1 MKRFPFPSAN
11 PLPRPAGEGQGGGNS
26 QPNGVSMTDTAV
38 LDSTDTDTI
47 VTEIATALKARGVVP
62 YLGPGAFAL
71 LPEADCPIPRNSL
84 ELAQRLNA
92 KVAAPGRIRSQLTA
106 VAQFIESRRHR
117 KTLDGI
123 LNEIFKREVPATPV
137 HQWLATLPAPP
148 MIVDVWYDNTLD
160 SLLTADAGRSWGQIQ
175 GLSHPQGVGEWVKYY
190 APGGAEVEAA
200 AASGWETLLY
210 KPSGS
215 ATPAGN
221 YLISDSDFVE
231 ILTEI
236 DIQTPIPAVVQER
249 RAGRSFLYL
258 GCRFDQEIQRTF
270 ARQIAK
276 RSSDRHWAVIEGEL
290 SKNEARFLELQN
302 ITRLDLPL
310 DEAVRRIGAAMGAN

>member
-1 MKRFPFPSAN
+1 
-11 PLPRPAGEGQGGGNS
+11 
-26 QPNGVSMTDTAV
+26 MTDTSL
-38 LDSTDTDTI
+38 LDSTDATI
-47 VTEIATALKARGVVP
+47 ADIAAALKARQVVP
-62 YLGPGAFAL
+62 YLGPGAYAL
-71 LPEADCPIPRNSL
+71 LPEAECPIPRNSL

-117 KTLDGI
+117 KTLDAI
-123 LNEIFKREVPATPV
+123 LNEIFKRDVPPTPV
-137 HQWLATLPAPP
+137 HQWLAALPAPP
-148 MIVDVWYDNTLD
+148 MIVDVWYDNALETL
-160 SLLTADAGRSWGQIQ
+160 LAGTERSWGQIQ
-175 GLSHPQGVGEWVKYY
+175 GISHPQGAGEWVKYY
-190 APGGAEVEAA
+190 SPDGTEVTAEAA
-200 AASGWETLLY
+200 AGWDTILY

-249 RAGRSFLYL
+249 RAGRNFLYL

-270 ARQIAK
+270 GRQIAK
-276 RSSDRHWAVIEGEL
+276 RSSDKHWAVIEGEL
-290 SKNEARFLELQN
+290 SKNEARFLELHN

-310 DEAVRRIGAAMGAN
+310 AEAIQKIGAAVG

>member
-1 MKRFPFPSAN
+1 
-11 PLPRPAGEGQGGGNS
+11 
-26 QPNGVSMTDTAV
+26 MTDATV
-38 LDSTDTDTI
+38 IETDTSVIDTASVQPDAGTI
-47 VTEIATALKARGVVP
+47 IAEIAAALKARNVVP

-71 LPEADCPIPRNSL
+71 LPEAECPIPRNSA
-84 ELAQRLNA
+84 ELTQRLNA

-123 LNEIFKREVPATPV
+123 LNEIFRREAPATPV
-137 HQWLATLPAPP
+137 HAWLTTLPAPP
-148 MIVDVWYDNTLD
+148 MIVDVWYDNALET
-160 SLLTADAGRSWGQIQ
+160 LLTARADRSWGQIQ
-175 GLSHPQGVGEWVKYY
+175 GLSHPQGAGEWVKYY
-190 APGGAEVEAA
+190 APGGAEVSADAA
-200 AASGWETLLY
+200 AGWETILY

-249 RAGRSFLYL
+249 RKDKHFLYL

-270 ARQIAK
+270 GRQIAK
-276 RSSDRHWAVIEGEL
+276 RSSDKHWAVIEGEL
-290 SKNEARFLELQN
+290 SKNEARFLELHN

-310 DEAVRRIGAAMGAN
+310 GEAVRLISEAVG

>member
-1 MKRFPFPSAN
+1 
-11 PLPRPAGEGQGGGNS
+11 
-26 QPNGVSMTDTAV
+26 MTDTTL
-38 LDSTDTDTI
+38 LDSSDTI
-47 VTEIATALKARGVVP
+47 ITDIAAGLKARQVVP
-62 YLGPGAFAL
+62 YLGPGAYAL
-71 LPEADCPIPRNSL
+71 LPEAECPIPRNSL

-117 KTLDGI
+117 KTLDAI
-123 LNEIFKREVPATPV
+123 LNEIFRRDAPVTPV
-137 HQWLATLPAPP
+137 HAWLAALPAPP
-148 MIVDVWYDNTLD
+148 MIVDVWYDNALETL
-160 SLLTADAGRSWGQIQ
+160 LAGTPHSWGQIQ
-175 GLSHPQGVGEWVKYY
+175 GISHPQGAGEWVKYY
-190 APGGAEVEAA
+190 GPDGTEVTAEAA
-200 AASGWETLLY
+200 AGWETILY

-249 RAGRSFLYL
+249 RTGRNFLYL

-270 ARQIAK
+270 GRQIAK

-290 SKNEARFLELQN
+290 SKNEARFLELHN

-310 DEAVRRIGAAMGAN
+310 GKAIQRIGAAVG

>member
-1 MKRFPFPSAN
+1 
-11 PLPRPAGEGQGGGNS
+11 
-26 QPNGVSMTDTAV
+26 MTDTAAINAG
-38 LDSTDTDTI
+38 SIDTATI
-47 VTEIATALKARGVVP
+47 VKDIAAALKARTVVP
-62 YLGPGAFAL
+62 YVGPGAFAL
-71 LPEADCPIPRNSL
+71 LPEAECSIPRNSA

-123 LNEIFKREVPATPV
+123 LNEIFRREVPATPV
-137 HQWLATLPAPP
+137 HAWLATLPAPAL
-148 MIVDVWYDNTLD
+148 IVDVWYDNVLETLLSD
-160 SLLTADAGRSWGQIQ
+160 KADRPWGQIQ
-175 GLSHPQGVGEWVKYY
+175 GISHPQGAGEWVKYY
-190 APGGAEVEAA
+190 APDGSQVTAEAA
-200 AASGWETLLY
+200 ASWETIVY

-215 ATPAGN
+215 ASPAGN

-236 DIQTPIPAVVQER
+236 DIQTPIPPVVQER
-249 RAGRSFLYL
+249 RAGKNFLYL

-270 ARQIAK
+270 GRQISK
-276 RSSDRHWAVIEGEL
+276 RSSDKHWAVIEGEL
-290 SKNEARFLELQN
+290 SKNEARFLELHN

-310 DEAVRRIGAAMGAN
+310 AEAIRLIGEAVA

>member
-1 MKRFPFPSAN
+1 
-11 PLPRPAGEGQGGGNS
+11 
-26 QPNGVSMTDTAV
+26 MTDTAV
-38 LDSTDTDTI
+38 IDSTDTSTGTDTI
-47 VTEIATALKARGVVP
+47 IAEIAAALKARGVVP

-71 LPEADCPIPRNSL
+71 LPEADCPIPRTSL

-117 KTLDGI
+117 KTLDSL
-123 LNEIFKREVPATPV
+123 LNEIFKRDVPATPV
-137 HQWLATLPAPP
+137 HAWLATLPAPP
-148 MIVDVWYDNTLD
+148 MIVDVWYDNTLE
-160 SLLTADAGRSWGQIQ
+160 SLLTAAPDRSWGQIQ

-200 AASGWETLLY
+200 AASSWETLLY

-276 RSSDRHWAVIEGEL
+276 RSSDKHWAVIEGEL

-310 DEAVRRIGAAMGAN
+310 DEAVRRISEAMGT

>member
-1 MKRFPFPSAN
+1 
-11 PLPRPAGEGQGGGNS
+11 
-26 QPNGVSMTDTAV
+26 MTDTTLIDAALIDAAEAV
-38 LDSTDTDTI
+38 
-47 VTEIATALKARGVVP
+47 IAGIAAGLKAKQVVP
-62 YLGPGAFAL
+62 YLGPGAYAL
-71 LPEADCPIPRNSL
+71 LPEAECPIPRNSL

-123 LNEIFKREVPATPV
+123 LNEIFKRAVPATPA
-137 HQWLATLPAPP
+137 HQWLAALPSPP
-148 MIVDVWYDNTLD
+148 MIVDVWYDNALETL
-160 SLLTADAGRSWGQIQ
+160 LAGTGRGWGQIQ
-175 GLSHPQGVGEWVKYY
+175 GISHPQGAGEWVKYY
-190 APGGAEVEAA
+190 GPDGTEVTAEAA
-200 AASGWETLLY
+200 AGWETVLY

-236 DIQTPIPAVVQER
+236 DIQTPIPPIVQER
-249 RAGRSFLYL
+249 RAGRNFLYL

-290 SKNEARFLELQN
+290 SRNEARFLELHN

-310 DEAVRRIGAAMGAN
+310 GEAVRLIGAAVAAG

>member
-1 MKRFPFPSAN
+1 
-11 PLPRPAGEGQGGGNS
+11 
-26 QPNGVSMTDTAV
+26 MTDTTL
-38 LDSTDTDTI
+38 LDSTDAI
-47 VTEIATALKARGVVP
+47 IADIAAALKTRQVVP
-62 YLGPGAFAL
+62 YLGPGAYAL
-71 LPEADCPIPRNSL
+71 LPESECPIPRNSL

-117 KTLDGI
+117 KTLDAI
-123 LNEIFKREVPATPV
+123 LNEIFKRAVPPTPV
-137 HQWLATLPAPP
+137 HEWLATLPAPP
-148 MIVDVWYDNTLD
+148 MIVDVWYDNALETL
-160 SLLTADAGRSWGQIQ
+160 LAGAPRSWGQIQ
-175 GLSHPQGVGEWVKYY
+175 GISHPQGAGEWVKYY
-190 APGGAEVEAA
+190 GPDGTEVTAEAA
-200 AASGWETLLY
+200 AGWETILY

-236 DIQTPIPAVVQER
+236 DIQTPIPAVVQDR
-249 RAGRSFLYL
+249 RAGRNFLYL

-270 ARQIAK
+270 GRQIAK
-276 RSSDRHWAVIEGEL
+276 RSSDKHWAVIEGEL
-290 SKNEARFLELQN
+290 SKNEARFLELHN

-310 DEAVRRIGAAMGAN
+310 GEAIQRIGAAVG

>member
-1 MKRFPFPSAN
+1 
-11 PLPRPAGEGQGGGNS
+11 
-26 QPNGVSMTDTAV
+26 MTDTAV
-38 LDSTDTDTI
+38 IDSTDTGTI
-47 VTEIATALKARGVVP
+47 IAEIAAALKARGVVP

-71 LPEADCPIPRNSL
+71 LPEAECTIPRNSA

-92 KVAAPGRIRSQLTA
+92 RVTAPGRIRSQLTA

-123 LNEIFKREVPATPV
+123 LNDLFKSPVPATPV
-137 HQWLATLPAPP
+137 HQWLTTLPAPP
-148 MIVDVWYDNTLD
+148 MIVDVWYDNALD

-190 APGGAEVEAA
+190 APGGAEVDAA
-200 AASGWETLLY
+200 AASGWKTLLY

-215 ATPAGN
+215 AAPAGN

-236 DIQTPIPAVVQER
+236 DIQTPIPAIVQDR
-249 RAGRSFLYL
+249 RKDKHFLYL

-270 ARQIAK
+270 GRQIAK
-276 RSSDRHWAVIEGEL
+276 RSSGKHWAVIEGEL
-290 SKNEARFLELQN
+290 SKNEARFLDQQN

-310 DEAVRRIGAAMGAN
+310 DEAIRRIAQAMGA

>member
-1 MKRFPFPSAN
+1 
-11 PLPRPAGEGQGGGNS
+11 
-26 QPNGVSMTDTAV
+26 MTDTAV
-38 LDSTDTDTI
+38 IDSTDTGTI
-47 VTEIATALKARGVVP
+47 IAEIAAALKARGVVP

-71 LPEADCPIPRNSL
+71 LPEAECTIPRNSA

-92 KVAAPGRIRSQLTA
+92 RVTAPGRIRSQLTA

-123 LNEIFKREVPATPV
+123 LNDLFKDPVPATPV
-137 HQWLATLPAPP
+137 HQWLDALPAPP
-148 MIVDVWYDNTLD
+148 MIVDVWYDNALG

-190 APGGAEVEAA
+190 APNGAEVDAA

-215 ATPAGN
+215 AAPAGN

-236 DIQTPIPAVVQER
+236 DIQTPIPAIVQDR
-249 RAGRSFLYL
+249 RKDKHFLYL
-258 GCRFDQEIQRTF
+258 GCRFDQELQRTF
-270 ARQIAK
+270 GRQIAK
-276 RSSDRHWAVIEGEL
+276 RSSGKHWAVIEGEL
-290 SKNEARFLELQN
+290 SKNEARFLDQQN

-310 DEAVRRIGAAMGAN
+310 DEAVRRIAEAMEA